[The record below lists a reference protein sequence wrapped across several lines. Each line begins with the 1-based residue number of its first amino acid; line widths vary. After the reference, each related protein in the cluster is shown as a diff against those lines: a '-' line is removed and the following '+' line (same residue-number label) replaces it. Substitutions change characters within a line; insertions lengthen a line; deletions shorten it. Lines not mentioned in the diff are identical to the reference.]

1 MSMTL
6 EESIKKRIDSP
17 EKKKRFKDAGKR
29 IDVGLK
35 IFEFREHYGL
45 SEEALAVILGVSRE
59 DVESLEGADFEESPD
74 EILDWVC
81 DKLSDWSEGEPLCF
95 ENLKSDTREDC
106 LKRTCT

>member
-17 EKKKRFKDAGKR
+17 EKKARFDDASKR

-35 IFEFREHYGL
+35 IFELRQHYDL
-45 SEEALAVILGVSRE
+45 SEEALAGILGVSRE
-59 DVESLEGADFEESPD
+59 EIESLEGADFEESPN

-81 DKLSDWSEGEPLCF
+81 EKLANWSEGEPSSF
-95 ENLKSDTREDC
+95 EDQNSHTCNDY